1 MSGEATAKNPDEQPD
16 QETPVV
22 EEAVEVVEKMR
33 SIPMNRMGLEVEH
46 NNTWRVNV
54 PHGTMPEQLFEESV
68 WAHLA
73 IMLKPGDQ
81 INVRPDDMAWELILH
96 VQGVG
101 KTYAH
106 VIEKVFYKLAA
117 TERGQRLPSIY
128 KIEYAGTTYKWRVI
142 RGDKLIRDGFE
153 SEALARRYAANHE
166 AAVDR

>member
-1 MSGEATAKNPDEQPD
+1 MAEQAIVDDEKT
-16 QETPVV
+16 EVV
-22 EEAVEVVEKMR
+22 EKVEVVEKMR
-33 SIPMNRMGLEVEH
+33 PIPANRMGLEVEH

-54 PHGTMPEQLFEESV
+54 PHGTRAEQLFEESV

-101 KTYAH
+101 KTYVH
-106 VIEKVFYKLAA
+106 VIQKAFYKLAA
-117 TERGQRLPSIY
+117 TERGEKLPSIY
-128 KIEYAGTTYKWRVI
+128 KIEFGGTTYKWRVI